1 MPLALLPT
9 SIKYILAVFFSQFLV
24 FEYKSLIMRD
34 SGLDLTKNHKNIHSC
49 DILALKRKYEF
60 RKLVSIS

>member
-24 FEYKSLIMRD
+24 SEYKRLIMRD
-34 SGLDLTKNHKNIHSC
+34 PGLDLTKSHKNIHCC
-49 DILALKRKYEF
+49 DVLASKRKHEF
-60 RKLVSIS
+60 SKLVSIS

>member
-9 SIKYILAVFFSQFLV
+9 SIKYMLAAFFSQFLV
-24 FEYKSLIMRD
+24 SEYKRLIMRD
-34 SGLDLTKNHKNIHSC
+34 SGLDLTKSHKNIRSW